1 MFSGKC
7 SENVIVAISVY
18 IYTKNFSKFEGYLA
32 SSLLLFSG
40 DHASQIKFLG
50 MLVGK

>member
-1 MFSGKC
+1 M
-7 SENVIVAISVY
+7 AISVY
-18 IYTKNFSKFEGYLA
+18 IYTKNVSKFEGYLA
-32 SSLLLFSG
+32 SSLLLCSG